1 MRNERERGGR
11 WGRKLSERLNGEVGE
26 PLPNGLARCIPE
38 QQPVATIQP
47 SVAPESL

>member
-1 MRNERERGGR
+1 MRNERERG
-11 WGRKLSERLNGEVGE
+11 GRKLSERLNGEVGE